1 MNVVIV
7 IFSIITISQMANFCM
22 MWFLWNFKTK
32 NYIKRASKSQKCK
45 SALHFVTPSIVST
58 VSQLK
63 CFTHLLINMLIDLY
77 PMLQDNCVPPPIR
90 SDPTPPIRLLLRSD
104 SSVPELL
111 HTTCSAYIFGN
122 NGRILMFKVS
132 KRLYRSA

>member
-1 MNVVIV
+1 MNMAIV

-45 SALHFVTPSIVST
+45 SALYFVTPSNVST
-58 VSQLK
+58 LSQLI

-77 PMLQDNCVPPPIR
+77 PMLQDNCAPPIR
-90 SDPTPPIRLLLRSD
+90 LLRSD
-104 SSVPELL
+104 SSSVPPFRNCCTPLALPISSE
-111 HTTCSAYIFGN
+111 IMDGF
-122 NGRILMFKVS
+122 
-132 KRLYRSA
+132 